1 MFLFTQIDLESIFSL
16 NPDLVPDEEI
26 EPSPE
31 IPPPSSSSKV
41 NKIVKVSD
49 KFRDVCVW
57 CLCVHTWALAL
68 ADLKLVDF
76 EEYVCVKYC
85 LIYILKKF
93 FLPSVSMLY
102 IYAFLS

>member
-1 MFLFTQIDLESIFSL
+1 MWVIILNTVLQSGVVSSLSWSHLRVICSITPMFLFTQIDLESIFSL

-49 KFRDVCVW
+49 KFRGVCVYGA
-57 CLCVHTWALAL
+57 CPCIHGLLLSLTW
-68 ADLKLVDF
+68 DW
-76 EEYVCVKYC
+76 
-85 LIYILKKF
+85 
-93 FLPSVSMLY
+93 
-102 IYAFLS
+102 